1 MKAKFKC
8 LQCLHQWET
17 KPGPNICPQ
26 CGYNYVKWLNYDEL
40 REIWNEERATRGEEP
55 I

>member
-8 LQCLHQWET
+8 LKCNYQWES
-17 KPGPNICPQ
+17 KPGPTDCLR
-26 CGYNYVKWLNYDEL
+26 CGHKYVKWLNYDEL
-40 REIWNEERATRGEEP
+40 REIWNKERCARGEEP